1 MPFAVVNT
9 VEKGQSMFCYCPE
22 NWIEDDEVLWW
33 PPRNLEKKVI
43 MDDSSIKEE
52 GWTNQPCEVK
62 FRGLSR
68 ESAMNIVGV
77 LVRSNTDNE
86 EEGVSKYLEQEKPK
100 KRDVRREKTVGVKRN
115 FNDAFSEASS
125 SSGTGNTLVA
135 ICSSPSPG
143 IIEGQSVIIEE
154 EISSVDN
161 GGVAENQISGNDI
174 LLSDSILQSLV
185 PVSKEDFQLLTDR
198 VSNQEQK
205 QDQMLKQI
213 SLQISEMMTMMH
225 NLTVSHADL
234 LQASAGQSV
243 KMDKM
248 LMQSSSSRQVAYTSK
263 VEIRCFPLKSEEELN
278 KFEADLTEGNFD
290 ASIRAH
296 LKSLGGTSGTEN
308 GTLIAHK
315 IVNHMFKNHLLQ
327 KFSWTGATKTEPKLA
342 FNKFQNV
349 ITLMYQIIKLA
360 DDRYSLKNFESFMK
374 NNILKNGNARAK
386 AEHKKEEKLGKQ
398 Q

>member
-43 MDDSSIKEE
+43 MDDSSIKGE

-154 EISSVDN
+154 EISS
-161 GGVAENQISGNDI
+161 
-174 LLSDSILQSLV
+174 SLV